1 MEALPVFVSLRSNF
15 YERPSSLQVSG
26 CTRLMLLFVL
36 ILNLSRCSNALQVI
50 GGSKTEVQGGTVI
63 LPCKLIDTTET
74 LTQISWQRKTRGKPQ
89 NDNFYTILSQNG
101 PQFVN
106 GHDDRFQF
114 IGNFNDKNGSIQL
127 SNVTLLDEGVYTCIF
142 TLFPSGNHET
152 KIPLNLLVPPV
163 TSISHNHPVMLGNEE
178 VSLATCTA
186 AGSRPPAEVRWLT
199 GTLAEKVR
207 ATDSST
213 HHTNGTTTTVSS
225 LFGVPTKEINQHA
238 VQCVVTNPAL
248 SKEETMSFTIQVY
261 FSPTGVNIGEKSK
274 DSFQCVTE
282 ANPSANFTWRR
293 PGHSFP
299 QPGVRVEGATLQFLS
314 MSSDVNGLYQCEASN
329 LYGKD
334 SGYLYVHVTSG
345 ACSACWVL
353 FSLLL
358 IAIVAAAA
366 AAAAVWYLY
375 KSGKLT
381 RMPGGTREEMQK
393 VRKTSSGSEEPQRVE
408 EEVEEEDEIV
418 VAVQETQRSH

>member
-15 YERPSSLQVSG
+15 YERSSSRQVSG
-26 CTRLMLLFVL
+26 CTRLTLLFVL
-36 ILNLSRCSNALQVI
+36 IFNLSRCSSALRVI
-50 GGSKTEVQGGTVI
+50 GGNITEVQGETVV

-74 LTQISWQRKTRGKPQ
+74 LTQISWQRMTRGKPQ
-89 NDNFYTILSQNG
+89 NDNFYTITSQNG

-106 GHDDRFQF
+106 GRDDRFQI
-114 IGNFNDKNGSIQL
+114 IGNFSDKNGSIQL

-163 TSISHNHPVMLGNEE
+163 TSLSHNHAVLGNEE

-213 HHTNGTTTTVSS
+213 QHSNGTTTTVSS
-225 LFGVPTKEINQHA
+225 LFGVPTKEINQHV

-261 FSPTGVNIGEKSK
+261 FSPMGVYIGEKSK
-274 DSFQCVTE
+274 DSFRCVTE

-314 MSSDVNGLYQCEASN
+314 MSSDLNGLYQCEASN

-334 SGYLYVHVTSG
+334 SGYLYVHMTSG
-345 ACSACWVL
+345 ACSACWAL

-358 IAIVAAAA
+358 IAIV

-408 EEVEEEDEIV
+408 EEVEEEADETA
-418 VAVQETQRSH
+418 VAVQETQRSR

>member
-1 MEALPVFVSLRSNF
+1 MFRRDPGALFSVQLLVVCHVFAETCLADQRNIRVSTGDSVMSNF

-26 CTRLMLLFVL
+26 CTRLTLLFVL

-50 GGSKTEVQGGTVI
+50 GGSKTE
-63 LPCKLIDTTET
+63 
-74 LTQISWQRKTRGKPQ
+74 
-89 NDNFYTILSQNG
+89 
-101 PQFVN
+101 
-106 GHDDRFQF
+106 
-114 IGNFNDKNGSIQL
+114 L

-293 PGHSFP
+293 PSHSFP

-314 MSSDVNGLYQCEASN
+314 MSSDLNGLYQCEASN

-345 ACSACWVL
+345 
-353 FSLLL
+353 FSLDTP
-358 IAIVAAAA
+358 
-366 AAAAVWYLY
+366 Y
-375 KSGKLT
+375 G
-381 RMPGGTREEMQK
+381 
-393 VRKTSSGSEEPQRVE
+393 
-408 EEVEEEDEIV
+408 
-418 VAVQETQRSH
+418 